1 MIKLNS
7 FVVDLS
13 NGMSL
18 EEIKRYYKVDNSK
31 LKEILV
37 EYSKEID
44 IDNKEEFL
52 FYEEEGNFD
61 ILKEVGFSNL
71 IGE

>member
-1 MIKLNS
+1 MLKLNS

-37 EYSKEID
+37 EYSKDIN
-44 IDNKEEFL
+44 IDNEEEFL
-52 FYEEEGNFD
+52 FYEQEGNFN
-61 ILKEVGFSNL
+61 ILKQLGFSNL
-71 IGE
+71 IG

>member
-1 MIKLNS
+1 MTI
-7 FVVDLS
+7 FITGHHHLS
-13 NGMSL
+13 LWLASVLTYIFIWYNQ
-18 EEIKRYYKVDNSK
+18 EIA
-31 LKEILV
+31 
-37 EYSKEID
+37 

-71 IGE
+71 IG